1 MKSKNYANALFIII
15 FCLIASDSTRLH
27 PRKFMVFCVVSLNTN
42 RGDTNMALT
51 DVQLRKLK
59 PRDRTFKIS
68 DDGGLFLM
76 ASPKGSELWRLA

>member
-1 MKSKNYANALFIII
+1 MNI
-15 FCLIASDSTRLH
+15 FCLIVADSIRLH
-27 PRKFMVFCVVSLNTN
+27 PRKLMIFCLLSLNTN

-68 DDGGLFLM
+68 DGGLFLM
-76 ASPKGSELWRLA
+76 ASPKG

>member
-1 MKSKNYANALFIII
+1 
-15 FCLIASDSTRLH
+15 
-27 PRKFMVFCVVSLNTN
+27 
-42 RGDTNMALT
+42 MALT